1 MKKFCEYLKEHAIE
15 IISFKKKKMKLL
27 TKGQQESCE
36 NTKICYICEEKFE
49 DKYKNDKKYCKVRT
63 TVPIR

>member
-1 MKKFCEYLKEHAIE
+1 
-15 IISFKKKKMKLL
+15 MKLL

-49 DKYKNDKKYCKVRT
+49 DKYTNDKKYCKVRDNCPY
-63 TVPIR
+63 TVNIEVLHKIYVV

>member
-1 MKKFCEYLKEHAIE
+1 
-15 IISFKKKKMKLL
+15 MKLL

-49 DKYKNDKKYCKVRT
+49 DKYKNDKKYCKFRT
-63 TVPIR
+63 TVPIW